1 MEGKK
6 ENRKKIMTLHFRNEE
21 LYKCGLITFEDY
33 ISNNHTLLLKL
44 RKSIFSDEQS
54 FVLFNICLSDLDLCK
69 FNFCISMLRTSSN

>member
-69 FNFCISMLRTSSN
+69 FNFCISMLRTSYN